1 MMLSQE
7 IYSTQDRLE
16 SMGNTLVTSKSVV
29 DHITEQ
35 DENEQ
40 DKVVSNGQYIAEV
53 FRRRLLNL
61 F

>member
-1 MMLSQE
+1 MLLIQE

-16 SMGNTLVTSKSVV
+16 SMGNKLVTVKTIV

-40 DKVVSNGQYIAEV
+40 DKVVSNDQYIEEV

>member
-1 MMLSQE
+1 MLLSQK

-16 SMGNTLVTSKSVV
+16 SMGNTLVTSKSVA
-29 DHITEQ
+29 DQSTKQ

-40 DKVVSNGQYIAEV
+40 DKVVSNGQYIEEV
-53 FRRRLLNL
+53 FRRRLFNL

>member
-1 MMLSQE
+1 MLLSQE
-7 IYSTQDRLE
+7 IYSMQDRLE
-16 SMGNTLVTSKSVV
+16 SMGHTLVTSKSVV

-35 DENEQ
+35 DESEQ
-40 DKVVSNGQYIAEV
+40 DKVVSNGQYIEEV

>member
-1 MMLSQE
+1 MLLIQE

-16 SMGNTLVTSKSVV
+16 SMGNKLVTVKTIV

-40 DKVVSNGQYIAEV
+40 DKVVSNGQYIEEV